1 MTHSFSRIFFISHLQ
16 RRWQGDLSIVLYGTD
31 VEESR
36 ILDYLSQRNYER
48 RVSIVLYLV
57 RNGTAEASVFPINT
71 LRNIGIRATR
81 TTHYAVVDFDIWPA
95 GADPLLPS
103 PVDTLFGAVK
113 ALDPEV
119 LNHERVAIIIPVFFY
134 DLGMV
139 LPQCRSFSSCIRLC
153 RLRGRFIRRGE
164 ELFPKDRAQLLACV
178 RSRLCSMGKTNIL
191 THVSE
196 RWRVQ
201 RRTTPSRSGSCG
213 TRGRC
218 RSCGAS

>member
-95 GADPLLPS
+95 GADPLLP
-103 PVDTLFGAVK
+103 
-113 ALDPEV
+113 
-119 LNHERVAIIIPVFFY
+119 
-134 DLGMV
+134 
-139 LPQCRSFSSCIRLC
+139 
-153 RLRGRFIRRGE
+153 
-164 ELFPKDRAQLLACV
+164 
-178 RSRLCSMGKTNIL
+178 
-191 THVSE
+191 
-196 RWRVQ
+196 
-201 RRTTPSRSGSCG
+201 
-213 TRGRC
+213 
-218 RSCGAS
+218 